1 MKNKIVQLLIGV
13 VALTAVTG
21 ATVSARTFA
30 IGLSVGGASLI
41 EGSLM
46 CQMPEKQS
54 DNGVKT
60 ALTAGYTMADDLAAE
75 AATEETVTT
84 ETTNTETTNT
94 EMTKSAD
101 DFVTAYETMVTDS
114 AAVSDTADDQTNV
127 SQDVTFTDTPVSG
140 NDQAILEGAVEETV
154 PDAETDVA
162 PVDPN
167 AQLGTAP
174 EGSKIA
180 ALEESLNA
188 EIQAEAEAAAAAE
201 NIVISAGAVD
211 SESLI
216 SLPAEGEEED
226 DVDTLY
232 GYTNLG
238 IAIVDD
244 HLNVRETAD
253 DSSKIVGKMSNDSGC
268 EILDV
273 TGNKAHI
280 VSGSVEGYVT
290 TDYLL
295 TGDLAKTYAS
305 HIVKKLAT
313 VSADGLKVRSTP
325 DLEAPIINMV
335 AYGEEL
341 EVVEELD
348 GWVKVLFDGQ
358 EAYVNAD
365 YVKVGE
371 NLKTALNM
379 SEFLFGE
386 GVSDVRVSL
395 CEYAKQFLGNPYVW
409 GGTSLTKGA
418 DCSGYVLSIFGKYGY
433 SLPHSSRAQA
443 TMGSKVTVAEA
454 KPGDLVFYS
463 KGGHINHV
471 AIYIG
476 GGQVIHASSPKYGI
490 RITSVYYRTPTTVR
504 RIIQD

>member
-1 MKNKIVQLLIGV
+1 MKNNIIKLLIGV
-13 VALTAVTG
+13 VAIS
-21 ATVSARTFA
+21 TVAGTTVA
-30 IGLSVGGASLI
+30 AQNYIPGLSVGGATLI
-41 EGSLM
+41 EGGIVCTSSTA
-46 CQMPEKQS
+46 QENDSTKASTTVSS
-54 DNGVKT
+54 DNNSVGVAGLSVAMDASITVNVSDNQNDVAQNSFEEQNIVSDSNSSITISGDVT
-60 ALTAGYTMADDLAAE
+60 ADASTDVVVE
-75 AATEETVTT
+75 QP
-84 ETTNTETTNT
+84 
-94 EMTKSAD
+94 EMTIQIGS
-101 DFVTAYETMVTDS
+101 
-114 AAVSDTADDQTNV
+114 
-127 SQDVTFTDTPVSG
+127 
-140 NDQAILEGAVEETV
+140 
-154 PDAETDVA
+154 
-162 PVDPN
+162 
-167 AQLGTAP
+167 AP

-180 ALEESLNA
+180 ALEETLTA
-188 EIQAEAEAAAAAE
+188 ELEAEAQAQAVADS
-201 NIVISAGAVD
+201 IMISAGATD
-211 SESLI
+211 TGLDI
-216 SLPAEGEEED
+216 SLPEEGEEED

-253 DSSKIVGKMSNDSGC
+253 DNSKIVGKMSNDSGC
-268 EILDV
+268 EILEV
-273 TGNKAHI
+273 VGNKAHI
-280 VSGSVEGYVT
+280 VSGSVEGYVSI
-290 TDYLL
+290 DYIL
-295 TGDLAKTYAS
+295 TGDLAAAYANQ
-305 HIVKKLAT
+305 IVKKLAT
-313 VSADGLKVRSTP
+313 VSADGLKVRTAP
-325 DLEAPIINMV
+325 DLEAEVVNMV

-348 GWVKVLFDGQ
+348 GWVKVLYDGQ
-358 EAYVNAD
+358 ETYVNAE
-365 YVKVGE
+365 YVTVGE
-371 NLKTALNM
+371 DLKTALNM

-443 TMGSKVTVAEA
+443 NMGTKVTLAEA

-463 KGGHINHV
+463 KGGRINHV

-476 GGQVIHASSPKYGI
+476 GGQVVHASSPKYGI

>member
-1 MKNKIVQLLIGV
+1 MKNKIVRLLIGV

-46 CQMPEKQS
+46 CTTPEKQS
-54 DNGVKT
+54 DDKEKT
-60 ALTAGYTMADDLAAE
+60 VLTAGFTMAADLKSD
-75 AATEETVTT
+75 TTDTVNTT
-84 ETTNTETTNT
+84 
-94 EMTKSAD
+94 D
-101 DFVTAYETMVTDS
+101 DFVTAYETLVADNVALADTTEDQTNASQDMAFTGIPVSSNDEATLEGNIEET
-114 AAVSDTADDQTNV
+114 VSDTETN
-127 SQDVTFTDTPVSG
+127 
-140 NDQAILEGAVEETV
+140 
-154 PDAETDVA
+154 AETL
-162 PVDPN
+162 DPSV
-167 AQLGTAP
+167 QLGTAP

-188 EIQAEAEAAAAAE
+188 EMQAEAEAAVAADS
-201 NIVISAGAVD
+201 IMISAGAVD

-273 TGNKAHI
+273 VGNKAHI

-305 HIVKKLAT
+305 QIVKKLAT

-325 DLEAPIINMV
+325 DLEGPIVNMV

-358 EAYVNAD
+358 ETYVNAD
-365 YVKVGE
+365 YVTVGE

-443 TMGSKVTVAEA
+443 TMGTKVTVAEA

-476 GGQVIHASSPKYGI
+476 GGQVVHASSPKYGI

>member
-1 MKNKIVQLLIGV
+1 MKNKIVRLLIGM

-46 CQMPEKQS
+46 CTTPEKQS
-54 DNGVKT
+54 DDKEKT
-60 ALTAGYTMADDLAAE
+60 VLTAGFTMAADLKSD
-75 AATEETVTT
+75 TTDTVNTT
-84 ETTNTETTNT
+84 
-94 EMTKSAD
+94 D
-101 DFVTAYETMVTDS
+101 DFVTAYETLVADNV
-114 AAVSDTADDQTNV
+114 ALADTTEDQTNA
-127 SQDVTFTDTPVSG
+127 SQDMTFTEIPVSS
-140 NDQAILEGAVEETV
+140 NDEATLEGNVEETV
-154 PDAETDVA
+154 SDTETNAETL
-162 PVDPN
+162 DPS

-188 EIQAEAEAAAAAE
+188 EIQAEAEAAAAADS
-201 NIVISAGAVD
+201 IMISAGAVD

-273 TGNKAHI
+273 VGNKAHI

-305 HIVKKLAT
+305 QIVKKLAT

-325 DLEAPIINMV
+325 DLEGPIVNMV

-341 EVVEELD
+341 EVVEALD

-365 YVKVGE
+365 YVTVGE

-443 TMGSKVTVAEA
+443 TMGTKVTVAEA

>member
-1 MKNKIVQLLIGV
+1 MKNNIIKILIGI
-13 VALTAVTG
+13 VAFSTIAST
-21 ATVSARTFA
+21 TVAAKNYTV
-30 IGLSVGGASLI
+30 GLSVGGGILI
-41 EGSLM
+41 EGGIVCDTTANQES
-46 CQMPEKQS
+46 
-54 DNGVKT
+54 VKT
-60 ALTAGYTMADDLAAE
+60 VSSVNSDDKNVGAAGLSV
-75 AATEETVTT
+75 ATDASITVKTSVLQAVQETDIMDTV
-84 ETTNTETTNT
+84 
-94 EMTKSAD
+94 SQD
-101 DFVTAYETMVTDS
+101 IVSQDIVTDS
-114 AAVSDTADDQTNV
+114 NNSMEILSQEPILTENNV
-127 SQDVTFTDTPVSG
+127 SENDSTVILSDDVTTQYATAGMS
-140 NDQAILEGAVEETV
+140 EEQPEVIVQT
-154 PDAETDVA
+154 
-162 PVDPN
+162 
-167 AQLGTAP
+167 GTAP

-180 ALEESLNA
+180 ALEETLTA
-188 EIQAEAEAAAAAE
+188 ELEAEAQAQAEADS
-201 NIVISAGAVD
+201 IMISAGAID
-211 SESLI
+211 DGLEI

-253 DSSKIVGKMSNDSGC
+253 DNSKIVGKMSNDSGC
-268 EILDV
+268 EILEV
-273 TGNKAHI
+273 VGNKAHI
-280 VSGSVEGYVT
+280 VSGSVEGYVS
-290 TDYLL
+290 TDYIL
-295 TGDLAKTYAS
+295 TGDLAATYANQ
-305 HIVKKLAT
+305 IVKKLAT
-313 VSADGLKVRSTP
+313 VSADGLKVRTAP
-325 DLEAPIINMV
+325 DLEAEVVNMV

-341 EVVEELD
+341 EVIEELD
-348 GWVKVLFDGQ
+348 GWVKVLYDGQ
-358 EAYVNAD
+358 EAYVNAE
-365 YVKVGE
+365 YVTVGE
-371 NLKTALNM
+371 DLKTALNM

-443 TMGSKVTVAEA
+443 NMGTKVSLAEA

-463 KGGHINHV
+463 KGGRINHV

>member
-1 MKNKIVQLLIGV
+1 MKNNIIKLLIGV
-13 VALTAVTG
+13 VAIS
-21 ATVSARTFA
+21 TVAGTTVAAQNYFS
-30 IGLSVGGASLI
+30 GLSVGGATLI
-41 EGSLM
+41 DGGIACTSSTTQETDSTKISTTPSSENSVVGVAGLSVATDASITVKVSDD
-46 CQMPEKQS
+46 QNVVAQS
-54 DNGVKT
+54 ASEEQNDVSEDT
-60 ALTAGYTMADDLAAE
+60 SSITISDD
-75 AATEETVTT
+75 VTT
-84 ETTNTETTNT
+84 DASTDMSGEQSEMAPQTE
-94 EMTKSAD
+94 
-101 DFVTAYETMVTDS
+101 
-114 AAVSDTADDQTNV
+114 
-127 SQDVTFTDTPVSG
+127 
-140 NDQAILEGAVEETV
+140 L
-154 PDAETDVA
+154 
-162 PVDPN
+162 
-167 AQLGTAP
+167 AP

-180 ALEESLNA
+180 ALEETLTA
-188 EIQAEAEAAAAAE
+188 ELEAEAQAQVEADS
-201 NIVISAGAVD
+201 IMISAGATD
-211 SESLI
+211 NGLEI
-216 SLPAEGEEED
+216 SLPEEGEEED

-253 DSSKIVGKMSNDSGC
+253 DNSKIVGKMSNDSGC
-268 EILDV
+268 EILEV
-273 TGNKAHI
+273 VGNKAHI
-280 VSGSVEGYVT
+280 VSGSVEGYVS
-290 TDYLL
+290 TDYIL
-295 TGDLAKTYAS
+295 TGDLAAAYANQ
-305 HIVKKLAT
+305 IVKKLAT
-313 VSADGLKVRSTP
+313 VSADGLKVRTAP
-325 DLEAPIINMV
+325 DLEAEVVNMV

-341 EVVEELD
+341 EVIEELE
-348 GWVKVLFDGQ
+348 GWVKVLYDGQ
-358 EAYVNAD
+358 EAYVNAE
-365 YVKVGE
+365 YVTVGE
-371 NLKTALNM
+371 DLKTALNM

-443 TMGSKVTVAEA
+443 NMGTKVSLAEA

-463 KGGHINHV
+463 KGGRINHV

>member
-1 MKNKIVQLLIGV
+1 MLDTKKGYDMKNNIIKLLIGV
-13 VALTAVTG
+13 VAIS
-21 ATVSARTFA
+21 TVAGTTVAAQNYIS
-30 IGLSVGGASLI
+30 GLSVGGATLI
-41 EGSLM
+41 EGGIVCTDSTA
-46 CQMPEKQS
+46 QEKES
-54 DNGVKT
+54 AKTSTAVSSGNYCVGAAGLSVATDASITVKT
-60 ALTAGYTMADDLAAE
+60 SDAQ
-75 AATEETVTT
+75 ETVVQDSISLDGIAQNAIEEQNNVSENSSSITI
-84 ETTNTETTNT
+84 
-94 EMTKSAD
+94 SGD
-101 DFVTAYETMVTDS
+101 VTA
-114 AAVSDTADDQTNV
+114 
-127 SQDVTFTDTPVSG
+127 
-140 NDQAILEGAVEETV
+140 
-154 PDAETDVA
+154 DASTDVA
-162 PVDPN
+162 GEQPEMTI
-167 AQLGTAP
+167 QTGSAP

-180 ALEESLNA
+180 ALEETLTA
-188 EIQAEAEAAAAAE
+188 ELEAEAQAEADS
-201 NIVISAGAVD
+201 IMISAGATD
-211 SESLI
+211 TGLEI
-216 SLPAEGEEED
+216 SLPEEGEEED

-253 DSSKIVGKMSNDSGC
+253 DNSKIVGKMSNDSGC
-268 EILDV
+268 EILEV
-273 TGNKAHI
+273 VGNKAHI
-280 VSGSVEGYVT
+280 VSGSVEGYVS
-290 TDYLL
+290 TDYIL
-295 TGDLAKTYAS
+295 TGDLAAAYANQ
-305 HIVKKLAT
+305 IVKKLAT
-313 VSADGLKVRSTP
+313 VSADGLKVRTAP
-325 DLEAPIINMV
+325 DLEADVVNMV

-348 GWVKVLFDGQ
+348 GWVKVLYDGQ
-358 EAYVNAD
+358 ETYVNAE
-365 YVKVGE
+365 YVTVGE
-371 NLKTALNM
+371 DLKTALNM

-443 TMGSKVTVAEA
+443 NMGTKVSLAEA

-463 KGGHINHV
+463 KGGRINHV

>member
-1 MKNKIVQLLIGV
+1 MKNNIIKLLIGV
-13 VALTAVTG
+13 VAIS
-21 ATVSARTFA
+21 TVAGTTVA
-30 IGLSVGGASLI
+30 AQNYIPGLSVGGATLI
-41 EGSLM
+41 EGGIVCTSSTA
-46 CQMPEKQS
+46 QENDSTKASTTVSS
-54 DNGVKT
+54 DNNSVGVAGLSVAMDASITVNVSDNQNDVAQNSLEEQNIVSVSDSSITISGDVT
-60 ALTAGYTMADDLAAE
+60 ADVSTDVV
-75 AATEETVTT
+75 EEQP
-84 ETTNTETTNT
+84 
-94 EMTKSAD
+94 EMTI
-101 DFVTAYETMVTDS
+101 
-114 AAVSDTADDQTNV
+114 QTG
-127 SQDVTFTDTPVSG
+127 S
-140 NDQAILEGAVEETV
+140 
-154 PDAETDVA
+154 
-162 PVDPN
+162 
-167 AQLGTAP
+167 AP

-180 ALEESLNA
+180 ALEETLTA
-188 EIQAEAEAAAAAE
+188 ELEAEAQAQAVADS
-201 NIVISAGAVD
+201 IMISAGATD
-211 SESLI
+211 NGLEI
-216 SLPAEGEEED
+216 SLPEEGEEED

-253 DSSKIVGKMSNDSGC
+253 DNSKIVGKMSNDSGC
-268 EILDV
+268 EILEV
-273 TGNKAHI
+273 VGNKAHI
-280 VSGSVEGYVT
+280 VSGSVEGYVS
-290 TDYLL
+290 TDYIL
-295 TGDLAKTYAS
+295 TGDLAAAYANQ
-305 HIVKKLAT
+305 IVKKLAT
-313 VSADGLKVRSTP
+313 VSADGLKVRTAP
-325 DLEAPIINMV
+325 DLEAEVVNMV

-348 GWVKVLFDGQ
+348 GWVKVLYDGQ
-358 EAYVNAD
+358 ETYVNAE
-365 YVKVGE
+365 YVTVGE
-371 NLKTALNM
+371 DLKTALNM

-443 TMGSKVTVAEA
+443 NMGTKVSLAEA

-463 KGGHINHV
+463 KGGRINHV

>member
-1 MKNKIVQLLIGV
+1 MKNKIVRLLIGM

-46 CQMPEKQS
+46 CTTPEKQS
-54 DNGVKT
+54 DDKEKT
-60 ALTAGYTMADDLAAE
+60 VLTAGFSMADDLKSD
-75 AATEETVTT
+75 TTDTVNTT
-84 ETTNTETTNT
+84 
-94 EMTKSAD
+94 D
-101 DFVTAYETMVTDS
+101 DFVTAYETLVADNVALADTTEDQTNASQDMTFTEIPVSSNDE
-114 AAVSDTADDQTNV
+114 AALEGNIEETVSDTETN
-127 SQDVTFTDTPVSG
+127 
-140 NDQAILEGAVEETV
+140 
-154 PDAETDVA
+154 AETL
-162 PVDPN
+162 DPS
-167 AQLGTAP
+167 AQPGTAP

-188 EIQAEAEAAAAAE
+188 EIQAEAEAAAAADS
-201 NIVISAGAVD
+201 IMISAGAVD

-216 SLPAEGEEED
+216 SLPAEGQEED

-273 TGNKAHI
+273 VGNKAHI

-305 HIVKKLAT
+305 QIVKKLAT

-325 DLEAPIINMV
+325 DLEGPIVNMV

-365 YVKVGE
+365 YVTVGE

-443 TMGSKVTVAEA
+443 TMGTKVTVAEA

>member
-1 MKNKIVQLLIGV
+1 MKNNIIKLLIGV
-13 VALTAVTG
+13 VAIS
-21 ATVSARTFA
+21 TVAGTTVA
-30 IGLSVGGASLI
+30 AQNYIPGLSVGGATLI
-41 EGSLM
+41 EGGIVCTSSTA
-46 CQMPEKQS
+46 QENDSTKASTASTTVSS
-54 DNGVKT
+54 DNNSIGAAGLSVAMDASITVNTSDNQNDVAQNSLEEQNIVSVSDSSITISGDVT
-60 ALTAGYTMADDLAAE
+60 ADVSTDVV
-75 AATEETVTT
+75 EEQP
-84 ETTNTETTNT
+84 
-94 EMTKSAD
+94 EMTIQIGS
-101 DFVTAYETMVTDS
+101 
-114 AAVSDTADDQTNV
+114 
-127 SQDVTFTDTPVSG
+127 
-140 NDQAILEGAVEETV
+140 
-154 PDAETDVA
+154 
-162 PVDPN
+162 
-167 AQLGTAP
+167 AP

-180 ALEESLNA
+180 ALEETLTA
-188 EIQAEAEAAAAAE
+188 ELEAEAQAQAVADS
-201 NIVISAGAVD
+201 IMISAGATD
-211 SESLI
+211 NGLEI
-216 SLPAEGEEED
+216 SLPEEGEEED

-253 DSSKIVGKMSNDSGC
+253 DNSKIVGKMSNDSGC
-268 EILDV
+268 EILEV
-273 TGNKAHI
+273 VGNKAHI
-280 VSGSVEGYVT
+280 VSGSVEGYVS
-290 TDYLL
+290 TDYIL
-295 TGDLAKTYAS
+295 TGDLAAAYANQ
-305 HIVKKLAT
+305 IVKKLAT
-313 VSADGLKVRSTP
+313 VSADGLKVRTAP
-325 DLEAPIINMV
+325 DLEAEVVNMV

-348 GWVKVLFDGQ
+348 GWVKVLYDGQ
-358 EAYVNAD
+358 ETYVNAE
-365 YVKVGE
+365 YVTVGE
-371 NLKTALNM
+371 DLKTALNM

-443 TMGSKVTVAEA
+443 NMGTKVSLAEA

-463 KGGHINHV
+463 KGGRINHV

>member
-1 MKNKIVQLLIGV
+1 MKNKIVRLLIGM

-46 CQMPEKQS
+46 CTTPEKQS
-54 DNGVKT
+54 DDKEKT
-60 ALTAGYTMADDLAAE
+60 VLTAGFSMADDLKSD
-75 AATEETVTT
+75 TTDTVNTT
-84 ETTNTETTNT
+84 
-94 EMTKSAD
+94 D
-101 DFVTAYETMVTDS
+101 DFVTAYETLVADNVALADTTEDQTNASQDMTFTEIPVSSNDE
-114 AAVSDTADDQTNV
+114 AALEGNIEETVSDTETN
-127 SQDVTFTDTPVSG
+127 
-140 NDQAILEGAVEETV
+140 
-154 PDAETDVA
+154 AETL
-162 PVDPN
+162 DPS
-167 AQLGTAP
+167 AQPRTAP

-188 EIQAEAEAAAAAE
+188 EIQAEAEAAAAADS
-201 NIVISAGAVD
+201 IMISAGAVD

-273 TGNKAHI
+273 VGNKAHI

-305 HIVKKLAT
+305 QIVKKLAT

-325 DLEAPIINMV
+325 DLEGPIVNMV

-365 YVKVGE
+365 YVTVGE

-443 TMGSKVTVAEA
+443 TMGTKVTVAEA

>member
-1 MKNKIVQLLIGV
+1 MKNKIVRLLIGM

-46 CQMPEKQS
+46 CTTPEKQS
-54 DNGVKT
+54 DDKEKT
-60 ALTAGYTMADDLAAE
+60 VLTAGFSMADDLKSD
-75 AATEETVTT
+75 TTDTVNTT
-84 ETTNTETTNT
+84 
-94 EMTKSAD
+94 D
-101 DFVTAYETMVTDS
+101 DFVTAYETLVADNVALADTTEDQTNASQDMTFTEIPVSSNDEATLEGNIEET
-114 AAVSDTADDQTNV
+114 VSDTETN
-127 SQDVTFTDTPVSG
+127 
-140 NDQAILEGAVEETV
+140 
-154 PDAETDVA
+154 AETL
-162 PVDPN
+162 DPS

-188 EIQAEAEAAAAAE
+188 EIQAEAEAAATADS
-201 NIVISAGAVD
+201 IMISAGAVD

-273 TGNKAHI
+273 VGNKAHI

-305 HIVKKLAT
+305 QIVKKLAT

-325 DLEAPIINMV
+325 DLEGPIVNMV

-365 YVKVGE
+365 YVTVGE

-443 TMGSKVTVAEA
+443 TMGTKVTVAEA

>member
-1 MKNKIVQLLIGV
+1 MKNKIVRLLIGM

-46 CQMPEKQS
+46 CTTPEKQS
-54 DNGVKT
+54 DDKEKT
-60 ALTAGYTMADDLAAE
+60 VLTAGFSMADDLKSD
-75 AATEETVTT
+75 TTDTVNTT
-84 ETTNTETTNT
+84 
-94 EMTKSAD
+94 D
-101 DFVTAYETMVTDS
+101 DFVTAYETLVADNVALADTTEDQTNASQDMTFTEIPVSSNDE
-114 AAVSDTADDQTNV
+114 AALEGNIEETVSDTETN
-127 SQDVTFTDTPVSG
+127 
-140 NDQAILEGAVEETV
+140 
-154 PDAETDVA
+154 AETL
-162 PVDPN
+162 DPS
-167 AQLGTAP
+167 AQPGTAP

-188 EIQAEAEAAAAAE
+188 EIQAEAEAAAAADS
-201 NIVISAGAVD
+201 IMISAGAVD

-273 TGNKAHI
+273 VGNKAHI

-305 HIVKKLAT
+305 QIVKKLAT

-325 DLEAPIINMV
+325 DLEGPIVNMV

-365 YVKVGE
+365 YVTVGE

-443 TMGSKVTVAEA
+443 TMGTKVTVAEA

>member
-1 MKNKIVQLLIGV
+1 MKNNIIKLLIGV
-13 VALTAVTG
+13 VAIS
-21 ATVSARTFA
+21 TVAGTTVA
-30 IGLSVGGASLI
+30 AQNYIPGLSVGGATLI
-41 EGSLM
+41 EGGIVCTSSTA
-46 CQMPEKQS
+46 QENDSTKASTASTTVSS
-54 DNGVKT
+54 DNNSIGAAGLSVAMDASITVNTSDNQNDVAQNSLEEQNIVSVSDSSITISGDVT
-60 ALTAGYTMADDLAAE
+60 ADVSTDVV
-75 AATEETVTT
+75 EEQP
-84 ETTNTETTNT
+84 
-94 EMTKSAD
+94 EMTI
-101 DFVTAYETMVTDS
+101 
-114 AAVSDTADDQTNV
+114 QTG
-127 SQDVTFTDTPVSG
+127 S
-140 NDQAILEGAVEETV
+140 
-154 PDAETDVA
+154 
-162 PVDPN
+162 
-167 AQLGTAP
+167 AP

-180 ALEESLNA
+180 ALEETLTA
-188 EIQAEAEAAAAAE
+188 ELEAEAQAQAVADS
-201 NIVISAGAVD
+201 IMISTGATD
-211 SESLI
+211 TGLEI
-216 SLPAEGEEED
+216 SLPEEGEEED

-253 DSSKIVGKMSNDSGC
+253 DNSKIVGKMSNDSGC
-268 EILDV
+268 EILEV
-273 TGNKAHI
+273 VGNKAHI
-280 VSGSVEGYVT
+280 VSGSVEGYVS
-290 TDYLL
+290 TDYIL
-295 TGDLAKTYAS
+295 TGDLAAAYANQ
-305 HIVKKLAT
+305 IVKKLAT
-313 VSADGLKVRSTP
+313 VSADGLKVRTAP
-325 DLEAPIINMV
+325 DLEAEVVNMV

-348 GWVKVLFDGQ
+348 DWVKVLYDGQ
-358 EAYVNAD
+358 ETYVNAE
-365 YVKVGE
+365 YVTVGE
-371 NLKTALNM
+371 DLKTALNM

-443 TMGSKVTVAEA
+443 NMGTKVSLAEA

-463 KGGHINHV
+463 KGGRINHV

>member
-1 MKNKIVQLLIGV
+1 MKNNIIKLLIGV
-13 VALTAVTG
+13 VAIS
-21 ATVSARTFA
+21 TVAGTTVA
-30 IGLSVGGASLI
+30 AQNYIPGLSVGGATLI
-41 EGSLM
+41 EGGIVCTSSTA
-46 CQMPEKQS
+46 QENDSTKASTTVSS
-54 DNGVKT
+54 DNNSMGVAGLSVAMDASITVNVSDNQNDVAQNSFEEQNIVSDSNSSITISGDVT
-60 ALTAGYTMADDLAAE
+60 ADASTDVV
-75 AATEETVTT
+75 EEQP
-84 ETTNTETTNT
+84 
-94 EMTKSAD
+94 EMTI
-101 DFVTAYETMVTDS
+101 
-114 AAVSDTADDQTNV
+114 QTG
-127 SQDVTFTDTPVSG
+127 S
-140 NDQAILEGAVEETV
+140 
-154 PDAETDVA
+154 
-162 PVDPN
+162 
-167 AQLGTAP
+167 AP

-180 ALEESLNA
+180 ALEETLTA
-188 EIQAEAEAAAAAE
+188 ELEAEAQAQAVADS
-201 NIVISAGAVD
+201 IMISAGATD
-211 SESLI
+211 TGLEI
-216 SLPAEGEEED
+216 SLPEEGEEED

-253 DSSKIVGKMSNDSGC
+253 DNSKIVGKMSNDSGC
-268 EILDV
+268 EILEV
-273 TGNKAHI
+273 VGNKAHI
-280 VSGSVEGYVT
+280 VSGSVEGYVS
-290 TDYLL
+290 TDYIL
-295 TGDLAKTYAS
+295 TGDLAAAYANQ
-305 HIVKKLAT
+305 IVKKLAT
-313 VSADGLKVRSTP
+313 VSADGLKVRTAP
-325 DLEAPIINMV
+325 DLEAEVVNMV

-348 GWVKVLFDGQ
+348 GWVKVLYDGQ
-358 EAYVNAD
+358 ETYVNAE
-365 YVKVGE
+365 YVTVGE
-371 NLKTALNM
+371 DLKTALNM

-443 TMGSKVTVAEA
+443 NMGTKVSLAEA

-463 KGGHINHV
+463 KGGRINHV

>member
-1 MKNKIVQLLIGV
+1 
-13 VALTAVTG
+13 
-21 ATVSARTFA
+21 
-30 IGLSVGGASLI
+30 
-41 EGSLM
+41 
-46 CQMPEKQS
+46 
-54 DNGVKT
+54 
-60 ALTAGYTMADDLAAE
+60 
-75 AATEETVTT
+75 
-84 ETTNTETTNT
+84 
-94 EMTKSAD
+94 
-101 DFVTAYETMVTDS
+101 
-114 AAVSDTADDQTNV
+114 
-127 SQDVTFTDTPVSG
+127 
-140 NDQAILEGAVEETV
+140 
-154 PDAETDVA
+154 
-162 PVDPN
+162 
-167 AQLGTAP
+167 
-174 EGSKIA
+174 
-180 ALEESLNA
+180 
-188 EIQAEAEAAAAAE
+188 
-201 NIVISAGAVD
+201 
-211 SESLI
+211 
-216 SLPAEGEEED
+216 
-226 DVDTLY
+226 
-232 GYTNLG
+232 
-238 IAIVDD
+238 
-244 HLNVRETAD
+244 
-253 DSSKIVGKMSNDSGC
+253 MSNDSGC

-273 TGNKAHI
+273 VGNKAHI

-305 HIVKKLAT
+305 QIVKKLAT

-325 DLEAPIINMV
+325 DLEGPIVNMV

-365 YVKVGE
+365 YVTVGE

-443 TMGSKVTVAEA
+443 TMGTKVTVAEA

>member
-1 MKNKIVQLLIGV
+1 MKNKIVRLLIGM

-46 CQMPEKQS
+46 CTTPEKQS
-54 DNGVKT
+54 DDKEKT
-60 ALTAGYTMADDLAAE
+60 VLTAGFTMAADLKSD
-75 AATEETVTT
+75 TTDTVNTT
-84 ETTNTETTNT
+84 
-94 EMTKSAD
+94 D
-101 DFVTAYETMVTDS
+101 DFVTAYETLVADNV
-114 AAVSDTADDQTNV
+114 ALADTTEDQTNA
-127 SQDVTFTDTPVSG
+127 SQDMTFTEIPVSS
-140 NDQAILEGAVEETV
+140 NDEATLEGNVEETV
-154 PDAETDVA
+154 SDTETNAETL
-162 PVDPN
+162 DPS

-188 EIQAEAEAAAAAE
+188 EIQAEAEAAAAADS
-201 NIVISAGAVD
+201 IMISAGAVD

-273 TGNKAHI
+273 VGNKAHI

-305 HIVKKLAT
+305 QIVKKLAT

-325 DLEAPIINMV
+325 DLEGPIVNMV

-365 YVKVGE
+365 YVTVGE

-443 TMGSKVTVAEA
+443 TMGTKVTVAEA

>member
-1 MKNKIVQLLIGV
+1 MKNNIIKLLIGV
-13 VALTAVTG
+13 VAIS
-21 ATVSARTFA
+21 TVAGTTVA
-30 IGLSVGGASLI
+30 AQNYIPGLSVGGATLI
-41 EGSLM
+41 EGGIVCTSSTA
-46 CQMPEKQS
+46 QENDSTKASTASTTVSS
-54 DNGVKT
+54 DNNSIGAAGLSVAMDASITVNTSDNQNDVAQNSFEEQNIVSVSDSSITISGDVT
-60 ALTAGYTMADDLAAE
+60 ADVSTDVV
-75 AATEETVTT
+75 EEQP
-84 ETTNTETTNT
+84 
-94 EMTKSAD
+94 EMTI
-101 DFVTAYETMVTDS
+101 
-114 AAVSDTADDQTNV
+114 QTG
-127 SQDVTFTDTPVSG
+127 S
-140 NDQAILEGAVEETV
+140 
-154 PDAETDVA
+154 
-162 PVDPN
+162 
-167 AQLGTAP
+167 AP

-180 ALEESLNA
+180 ALEETLTA
-188 EIQAEAEAAAAAE
+188 ELEAEAQAQAVADS
-201 NIVISAGAVD
+201 IMISTGATD
-211 SESLI
+211 TGLEI
-216 SLPAEGEEED
+216 SLPEEGEEED

-253 DSSKIVGKMSNDSGC
+253 DNSKIVGKMSNDSGC
-268 EILDV
+268 EILEV
-273 TGNKAHI
+273 VGNKAHI
-280 VSGSVEGYVT
+280 VSGSVEGYVS
-290 TDYLL
+290 TDYIL
-295 TGDLAKTYAS
+295 TGDLAAAYANQ
-305 HIVKKLAT
+305 IVKKLAT
-313 VSADGLKVRSTP
+313 VSADGLKVRTAP
-325 DLEAPIINMV
+325 DLEAEVVNMV

-348 GWVKVLFDGQ
+348 GWVKVLYDGQ
-358 EAYVNAD
+358 ETYVNAE
-365 YVKVGE
+365 YVTVGE
-371 NLKTALNM
+371 DLKTALNM

-443 TMGSKVTVAEA
+443 NMGTKVSLAEA

-463 KGGHINHV
+463 KGGRINHV

>member
-1 MKNKIVQLLIGV
+1 MKNNIIKLLIGV
-13 VALTAVTG
+13 VAIS
-21 ATVSARTFA
+21 TVAGTTVA
-30 IGLSVGGASLI
+30 AQNYIPGLSVGGATLI
-41 EGSLM
+41 EGGIVCTSSTA
-46 CQMPEKQS
+46 QENDSTKASTASTTVSS
-54 DNGVKT
+54 DNNSIGAAGLSVAMDASITVNTSDNQNDVAQNSFEEQNIVSVSDSSITISGDVT
-60 ALTAGYTMADDLAAE
+60 ADVSTDVV
-75 AATEETVTT
+75 EEQP
-84 ETTNTETTNT
+84 
-94 EMTKSAD
+94 EMTI
-101 DFVTAYETMVTDS
+101 
-114 AAVSDTADDQTNV
+114 QTG
-127 SQDVTFTDTPVSG
+127 S
-140 NDQAILEGAVEETV
+140 
-154 PDAETDVA
+154 
-162 PVDPN
+162 
-167 AQLGTAP
+167 AP

-180 ALEESLNA
+180 ALEETLTA
-188 EIQAEAEAAAAAE
+188 ELEAEAQAQAVADS
-201 NIVISAGAVD
+201 IMISTGATD
-211 SESLI
+211 TGLEI
-216 SLPAEGEEED
+216 SLPEEGEEED

-253 DSSKIVGKMSNDSGC
+253 DNSKIVGKMSNDSGC
-268 EILDV
+268 EILEV
-273 TGNKAHI
+273 VGNKAHI
-280 VSGSVEGYVT
+280 VSGSVEGYVS
-290 TDYLL
+290 TDYIL
-295 TGDLAKTYAS
+295 TGDLAAAYANQ
-305 HIVKKLAT
+305 IVKKLAT
-313 VSADGLKVRSTP
+313 VSADGLKVRTAP
-325 DLEAPIINMV
+325 DLEAEVVNMV

-348 GWVKVLFDGQ
+348 DWVKVLYDGQ
-358 EAYVNAD
+358 ETYVNAE
-365 YVKVGE
+365 YVTVGE
-371 NLKTALNM
+371 DLKTALNM

-443 TMGSKVTVAEA
+443 NMGTKVSLAEA

-463 KGGHINHV
+463 KGGRINHV

>member
-13 VALTAVTG
+13 VALTVVTG

-75 AATEETVTT
+75 AATEEAVNT
-84 ETTNTETTNT
+84 ETTNTET
-94 EMTKSAD
+94 TKSAD

-114 AAVSDTADDQTNV
+114 AAVSDTADDQINV

-140 NDQAILEGAVEETV
+140 NDQAILEGTVEETV

-395 CEYAKQFLGNPYVW
+395 CEYAKQFLGNRYVW
-409 GGTSLTKGA
+409 GGASLTNGT
-418 DCSGYVLSIFGKYGY
+418 DCSGFTMSLYAKYGH
-433 SLPHSSRAQA
+433 SLPHNAAAQA
-443 TMGSKVTVAEA
+443 GCTRKVSSP
-454 KPGDLVFYS
+454 KPGDLFFYS
-463 KGGHINHV
+463 NGSRINHV
-471 AIYIG
+471 AMYIG
-476 GGQVIHASSPKYGI
+476 GGMVIHASNPRDGI
-490 RITSVYYRTPTTVR
+490 KISNAYYRHPAKIGRVMN
-504 RIIQD
+504 

>member
-1 MKNKIVQLLIGV
+1 MKNKIVRLLIGM

-46 CQMPEKQS
+46 CTTPEKQS
-54 DNGVKT
+54 DDKEKT
-60 ALTAGYTMADDLAAE
+60 VLTAGFTMAADLKSD
-75 AATEETVTT
+75 TTDTVNTT
-84 ETTNTETTNT
+84 
-94 EMTKSAD
+94 D
-101 DFVTAYETMVTDS
+101 DFVTAYETLVADNVALADTTEDQVNAS
-114 AAVSDTADDQTNV
+114 VSSNDEATLEGNIEETASDTETN
-127 SQDVTFTDTPVSG
+127 
-140 NDQAILEGAVEETV
+140 
-154 PDAETDVA
+154 AEA
-162 PVDPN
+162 LDPS

-188 EIQAEAEAAAAAE
+188 EIQAEAEAAAAADS
-201 NIVISAGAVD
+201 IMISAGAVD

-273 TGNKAHI
+273 VGNKAHI

-305 HIVKKLAT
+305 QIVKKLAT

-325 DLEAPIINMV
+325 DLEGPIVNMV

-365 YVKVGE
+365 YVTVGE

-443 TMGSKVTVAEA
+443 TMGTKVTVAEA

>member
-1 MKNKIVQLLIGV
+1 MKNNIIKLLIGV
-13 VALTAVTG
+13 VAIS
-21 ATVSARTFA
+21 TVAGTTVA
-30 IGLSVGGASLI
+30 AQNYIPGLSVGGATLI
-41 EGSLM
+41 EGGIVCTSSTA
-46 CQMPEKQS
+46 QENDSTKASTASTTVSS
-54 DNGVKT
+54 DNNSIGAAGLSVAMDASITVNTSDNQNDVAQNSLEEQNIVSVSDSSITISGDVT
-60 ALTAGYTMADDLAAE
+60 ADVSTDVV
-75 AATEETVTT
+75 EEQP
-84 ETTNTETTNT
+84 
-94 EMTKSAD
+94 EMTI
-101 DFVTAYETMVTDS
+101 
-114 AAVSDTADDQTNV
+114 QTG
-127 SQDVTFTDTPVSG
+127 S
-140 NDQAILEGAVEETV
+140 
-154 PDAETDVA
+154 
-162 PVDPN
+162 
-167 AQLGTAP
+167 AP

-180 ALEESLNA
+180 ALEETLTA
-188 EIQAEAEAAAAAE
+188 ELEAEAQAQAVADS
-201 NIVISAGAVD
+201 IMISTGATD
-211 SESLI
+211 TGLEI
-216 SLPAEGEEED
+216 SLPEEGEEED

-253 DSSKIVGKMSNDSGC
+253 DNSKIVGKMSNDSGC
-268 EILDV
+268 EILEV
-273 TGNKAHI
+273 VGNKAHI
-280 VSGSVEGYVT
+280 VSGSVEGYVS
-290 TDYLL
+290 TDYIL
-295 TGDLAKTYAS
+295 TGDLASAYANQ
-305 HIVKKLAT
+305 IVKKLAT
-313 VSADGLKVRSTP
+313 VSADGLKVRTAP
-325 DLEAPIINMV
+325 DLEAEVVNMV

-348 GWVKVLFDGQ
+348 GWVKVLYDGQ
-358 EAYVNAD
+358 ETYVNAE
-365 YVKVGE
+365 YVTVGE
-371 NLKTALNM
+371 DLKTALNM

-443 TMGSKVTVAEA
+443 NMGTKVSLAEA

-463 KGGHINHV
+463 KGGRINHV

>member
-1 MKNKIVQLLIGV
+1 MKNNIIKLLIGV
-13 VALTAVTG
+13 VVIS
-21 ATVSARTFA
+21 TVAGTTVAAQNYIS
-30 IGLSVGGASLI
+30 GLSVGGATLI
-41 EGSLM
+41 EGGIVCTSSTAQENDSTKASVTVLPEGNSVGVAGMSVATDASITMKASDVQDIVVQDSSSLDAVA
-46 CQMPEKQS
+46 QNDSVENILTENVSS
-54 DNGVKT
+54 DNNDI
-60 ALTAGYTMADDLAAE
+60 LTISDD
-75 AATEETVTT
+75 V
-84 ETTNTETTNT
+84 
-94 EMTKSAD
+94 SAD
-101 DFVTAYETMVTDS
+101 AST
-114 AAVSDTADDQTNV
+114 
-127 SQDVTFTDTPVSG
+127 
-140 NDQAILEGAVEETV
+140 TV
-154 PDAETDVA
+154 PVEQPDMSI
-162 PVDPN
+162 
-167 AQLGTAP
+167 QLGSAP

-180 ALEESLNA
+180 TLEETLTA
-188 EIQAEAEAAAAAE
+188 ELEAEAEAQAKADS
-201 NIVISAGAVD
+201 ILISAGATD
-211 SESLI
+211 NGLEI
-216 SLPAEGEEED
+216 SLPEEGEEED
-226 DVDTLY
+226 DVDTLF

-253 DSSKIVGKMSNDSGC
+253 DNSKIVGKMSNDSGC
-268 EILDV
+268 EILEV
-273 TGNKAHI
+273 VGNKAHI
-280 VSGSVEGYVT
+280 VSGSVEGYVS
-290 TDYLL
+290 TDYIL
-295 TGDLAKTYAS
+295 TGDLAAAYANQ
-305 HIVKKLAT
+305 IVKKLAT
-313 VSADGLKVRSTP
+313 VSADGLKVRTAP
-325 DLEAPIINMV
+325 DLEAEVVNMV

-348 GWVKVLFDGQ
+348 GWVKVLYDGQ
-358 EAYVNAD
+358 ETYVNAE
-365 YVKVGE
+365 YVTVGE
-371 NLKTALNM
+371 DLKTALNM

-443 TMGSKVTVAEA
+443 NMGTKVSLAEA

-463 KGGHINHV
+463 KGGRINHV

>member
-1 MKNKIVQLLIGV
+1 MKNNIIKLLIGV
-13 VALTAVTG
+13 VVFS
-21 ATVSARTFA
+21 TVAGTTVAAQNYIS
-30 IGLSVGGASLI
+30 GLSVGGATLI
-41 EGSLM
+41 EGGIVCTTSTA
-46 CQMPEKQS
+46 QETDS
-54 DNGVKT
+54 TKT
-60 ALTAGYTMADDLAAE
+60 STTSSFENSSVGTAGLSVATDASITVKASDDQKAVVQDSISLDGVAQNAS
-75 AATEETVTT
+75 EENVVSENNNFITI
-84 ETTNTETTNT
+84 
-94 EMTKSAD
+94 SGD
-101 DFVTAYETMVTDS
+101 VTADES
-114 AAVSDTADDQTNV
+114 
-127 SQDVTFTDTPVSG
+127 
-140 NDQAILEGAVEETV
+140 
-154 PDAETDVA
+154 TDVA
-162 PVDPN
+162 LEQPEMTI
-167 AQLGTAP
+167 QTGSAP

-180 ALEESLNA
+180 ALEETLTA
-188 EIQAEAEAAAAAE
+188 ELEAEAQAQAEADS
-201 NIVISAGAVD
+201 ILISAGATD
-211 SESLI
+211 TGLEI
-216 SLPAEGEEED
+216 SLPEEGEEED

-253 DSSKIVGKMSNDSGC
+253 DNSKIVGKMSNDSGC
-268 EILDV
+268 EILEV
-273 TGNKAHI
+273 VGNKAHI
-280 VSGSVEGYVT
+280 VSGSVEGYVS
-290 TDYLL
+290 TDYIL
-295 TGDLAKTYAS
+295 TGDLAAAYANQ
-305 HIVKKLAT
+305 IVKKLAT
-313 VSADGLKVRSTP
+313 VSADGLKVRTAP
-325 DLEAPIINMV
+325 DLEAEVVNMV

-348 GWVKVLFDGQ
+348 GWVKVLYDGQ
-358 EAYVNAD
+358 ETYVNAE
-365 YVKVGE
+365 YVTVGE
-371 NLKTALNM
+371 DLKTALNM

-443 TMGSKVTVAEA
+443 NMGTKVSLAEA

-463 KGGHINHV
+463 KGGRINHV

-476 GGQVIHASSPKYGI
+476 GGQVVHASSPKYGI

>member
-1 MKNKIVQLLIGV
+1 MKNKIVRLLIGM

-46 CQMPEKQS
+46 CTTPEKQS
-54 DNGVKT
+54 DDKEKT
-60 ALTAGYTMADDLAAE
+60 VLTAGFSMADDLKSD
-75 AATEETVTT
+75 TTDTVNTT
-84 ETTNTETTNT
+84 
-94 EMTKSAD
+94 D
-101 DFVTAYETMVTDS
+101 DFVTAYETLVADNVALADTTEDQTNASQDMTFTEIPVSSNDE
-114 AAVSDTADDQTNV
+114 AALEGNIEETVSDTETN
-127 SQDVTFTDTPVSG
+127 
-140 NDQAILEGAVEETV
+140 
-154 PDAETDVA
+154 AETL
-162 PVDPN
+162 DPS
-167 AQLGTAP
+167 AQPGTAP

-188 EIQAEAEAAAAAE
+188 EIQAEAEAAAAADS
-201 NIVISAGAVD
+201 IMISAGAVD

-273 TGNKAHI
+273 VGNKAHI

-305 HIVKKLAT
+305 QIVKKLAT

-325 DLEAPIINMV
+325 DLEGPIVNMV

-365 YVKVGE
+365 YVTVGE

-443 TMGSKVTVAEA
+443 TMGTKVTVAEA

-463 KGGHINHV
+463 KGGNINHV

>member
-1 MKNKIVQLLIGV
+1 MKNNIIKLLIGV
-13 VALTAVTG
+13 VAIS
-21 ATVSARTFA
+21 TVAGTTVA
-30 IGLSVGGASLI
+30 AQNYIPGLSVGGATLI
-41 EGSLM
+41 EGGIVCTSSTA
-46 CQMPEKQS
+46 QENDSTKASTASTTVSS
-54 DNGVKT
+54 DNNSIGAAGLSVAMDASITVNTSDNQNDVAQNSFEEQNIVSVSDSSITISGDVT
-60 ALTAGYTMADDLAAE
+60 ADVSTDVV
-75 AATEETVTT
+75 EEQP
-84 ETTNTETTNT
+84 
-94 EMTKSAD
+94 EMTI
-101 DFVTAYETMVTDS
+101 
-114 AAVSDTADDQTNV
+114 QTG
-127 SQDVTFTDTPVSG
+127 S
-140 NDQAILEGAVEETV
+140 
-154 PDAETDVA
+154 
-162 PVDPN
+162 
-167 AQLGTAP
+167 AP

-180 ALEESLNA
+180 ALEETLTA
-188 EIQAEAEAAAAAE
+188 ELEAEAQAQAVADS
-201 NIVISAGAVD
+201 IVISTGATD
-211 SESLI
+211 TGLEI
-216 SLPAEGEEED
+216 SLPEEGEEED

-232 GYTNLG
+232 GYSNLG

-253 DSSKIVGKMSNDSGC
+253 DNSKIVGKMSNDSGC
-268 EILDV
+268 EILEV
-273 TGNKAHI
+273 VGNKAHI
-280 VSGSVEGYVT
+280 VSGSVEGYVS
-290 TDYLL
+290 TDYIL
-295 TGDLAKTYAS
+295 TGDLAAAYANQ
-305 HIVKKLAT
+305 IVKKLAT
-313 VSADGLKVRSTP
+313 VSADGLKVRTAP
-325 DLEAPIINMV
+325 DLEAEVVNMV

-348 GWVKVLFDGQ
+348 GWVKVLYDGQ
-358 EAYVNAD
+358 ETYVNAE
-365 YVKVGE
+365 YVTVGE
-371 NLKTALNM
+371 DLKTALNM

-443 TMGSKVTVAEA
+443 NMGTKVSLAEA

-463 KGGHINHV
+463 KGGRINHV

>member
-1 MKNKIVQLLIGV
+1 MKNNIIKLLIGV
-13 VALTAVTG
+13 VAIS
-21 ATVSARTFA
+21 TVAGTTVA
-30 IGLSVGGASLI
+30 AQNYIPGLSVGGATLI
-41 EGSLM
+41 EGGIVCTSSTAQENDSTKASTASTTVSSDNNSIGAAGLSVAM
-46 CQMPEKQS
+46 DASITVNTSDNQS
-54 DNGVKT
+54 DVAQNSLEEQNIVSVSDSSITISGDVT
-60 ALTAGYTMADDLAAE
+60 ADVSTDVV
-75 AATEETVTT
+75 EEQP
-84 ETTNTETTNT
+84 
-94 EMTKSAD
+94 EMTI
-101 DFVTAYETMVTDS
+101 
-114 AAVSDTADDQTNV
+114 QTG
-127 SQDVTFTDTPVSG
+127 S
-140 NDQAILEGAVEETV
+140 
-154 PDAETDVA
+154 
-162 PVDPN
+162 
-167 AQLGTAP
+167 AP

-180 ALEESLNA
+180 ALEETLTA
-188 EIQAEAEAAAAAE
+188 ELEAEAQAQAVADS
-201 NIVISAGAVD
+201 IMISTGATD
-211 SESLI
+211 TGLEI
-216 SLPAEGEEED
+216 SLPEEGEEED

-253 DSSKIVGKMSNDSGC
+253 DNSKIVGKMSNDSGC
-268 EILDV
+268 EILEV
-273 TGNKAHI
+273 VGNKAHI
-280 VSGSVEGYVT
+280 VSGSVEGYVS
-290 TDYLL
+290 TDYIL
-295 TGDLAKTYAS
+295 TGDLAATYANQ
-305 HIVKKLAT
+305 IVKKLAT
-313 VSADGLKVRSTP
+313 VSADGLKVRTAP
-325 DLEAPIINMV
+325 DLEAEVVNMV

-348 GWVKVLFDGQ
+348 GWVKVLYDGQ
-358 EAYVNAD
+358 ETYVNAE
-365 YVKVGE
+365 YVTVGE
-371 NLKTALNM
+371 DLKTALNM

-443 TMGSKVTVAEA
+443 NMGTKVSLAEA

-463 KGGHINHV
+463 KGGRINHV

>member
-1 MKNKIVQLLIGV
+1 MKNKIVRLLIGM

-46 CQMPEKQS
+46 CTTPEKQS
-54 DNGVKT
+54 DDKEKT
-60 ALTAGYTMADDLAAE
+60 VLTAGFSMAADLKSD
-75 AATEETVTT
+75 TTDTVNTT
-84 ETTNTETTNT
+84 
-94 EMTKSAD
+94 D
-101 DFVTAYETMVTDS
+101 DFVTAYETLVADNVALADTTEDQVNAS
-114 AAVSDTADDQTNV
+114 VSSNDEATLEGNIEETVSDTETN
-127 SQDVTFTDTPVSG
+127 
-140 NDQAILEGAVEETV
+140 
-154 PDAETDVA
+154 AETL
-162 PVDPN
+162 DPS

-188 EIQAEAEAAAAAE
+188 EIQAEAEAAAAADS
-201 NIVISAGAVD
+201 IMISAGAVD

-273 TGNKAHI
+273 VGNKAHI

-305 HIVKKLAT
+305 QIVKKLAT

-325 DLEAPIINMV
+325 DLEGPIVNMV

-365 YVKVGE
+365 YVTVGE

-443 TMGSKVTVAEA
+443 TMGTKVTVAEA

>member
-13 VALTAVTG
+13 VALTVVTG

-75 AATEETVTT
+75 AATEEAVNT
-84 ETTNTETTNT
+84 ETTNTET
-94 EMTKSAD
+94 TKSAD

-114 AAVSDTADDQTNV
+114 AAVSDTADDQINV

-140 NDQAILEGAVEETV
+140 NDQAILEGTVEETV

-201 NIVISAGAVD
+201 NMLLRHLGAVD

>member
-1 MKNKIVQLLIGV
+1 MKNKIVRLLVGM

-30 IGLSVGGASLI
+30 IGLSVGGASLK

-46 CQMPEKQS
+46 CTTPEKQS
-54 DNGVKT
+54 DDKEKT
-60 ALTAGYTMADDLAAE
+60 VLTAGFSMADDLKSD
-75 AATEETVTT
+75 TTDTVNTT
-84 ETTNTETTNT
+84 
-94 EMTKSAD
+94 D
-101 DFVTAYETMVTDS
+101 DFVTAYETLVADNVALADTTEDQTNASQDMTFTEIPVSSNDE
-114 AAVSDTADDQTNV
+114 AALEGNIEETVSDTETN
-127 SQDVTFTDTPVSG
+127 
-140 NDQAILEGAVEETV
+140 
-154 PDAETDVA
+154 AETL
-162 PVDPN
+162 DPS
-167 AQLGTAP
+167 AQPGTAP

-188 EIQAEAEAAAAAE
+188 EIQAEAEAAAAADS
-201 NIVISAGAVD
+201 IMISAGAVD

-273 TGNKAHI
+273 VGNKAHI

-305 HIVKKLAT
+305 QIVKKLAT

-325 DLEAPIINMV
+325 DLEGPIVNMV

-365 YVKVGE
+365 YVTVGE

-443 TMGSKVTVAEA
+443 TMGTKVTVAEA

>member
-1 MKNKIVQLLIGV
+1 MKNKIVRLLIGM

-46 CQMPEKQS
+46 CTMPEKQS
-54 DNGVKT
+54 VDKEKT
-60 ALTAGYTMADDLAAE
+60 VLTAGFTMADDLE
-75 AATEETVTT
+75 T
-84 ETTNTETTNT
+84 ETTKATATE
-94 EMTKSAD
+94 

-114 AAVSDTADDQTNV
+114 VAASDTTDEQTNA
-127 SQDVTFTDTPVSG
+127 SQDLTFTEIPVSG
-140 NDQAILEGAVEETV
+140 NDEATLEGNVEETV
-154 PDAETDVA
+154 SDTETNAE

-201 NIVISAGAVD
+201 NIMISAGAVD

-273 TGNKAHI
+273 VGNKAHI

-305 HIVKKLAT
+305 QIVKKLAT

-325 DLEAPIINMV
+325 DLEGPIVNMV

-365 YVKVGE
+365 YVTVGE

-443 TMGSKVTVAEA
+443 TMGTKVTVAEA